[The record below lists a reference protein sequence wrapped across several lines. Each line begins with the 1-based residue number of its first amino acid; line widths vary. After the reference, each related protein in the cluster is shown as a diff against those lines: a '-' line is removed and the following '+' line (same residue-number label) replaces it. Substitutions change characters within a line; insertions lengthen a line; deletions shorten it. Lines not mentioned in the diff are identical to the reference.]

1 MQRALEHKLYFDEAY
16 DAVLYK
22 PAAMVAAQL
31 RRVVEDAFV
40 LAAGPDLGETAMDAG
55 RVVRKLQT
63 GLLRTYVLFLGM
75 GMAVMAVVFLV
86 VR

>member
-1 MQRALEHKLYFDEAY
+1 L
-16 DAVLYK
+16 DA
-22 PAAMVAAQL
+22 A
-31 RRVVEDAFV
+31 
-40 LAAGPDLGETAMDAG
+40 
-55 RVVRKLQT
+55 RVVRRLQT